1 MPSHYLSNNMDTNTT
16 PATKEVQ
23 LIDEQRLNQM
33 IQWYDQQI
41 SLTAKSKELAVL
53 KSEIAKARAEEIFAL
68 AQIAQLTQGPA
79 KDSTQTNDTTTQNSE
94 NEVSI
99 SLQG

>member
-1 MPSHYLSNNMDTNTT
+1 MDTNTT

-79 KDSTQTNDTTTQNSE
+79 KDATQTNDTTTQNSE
-94 NEVSI
+94 NEISQGSVS
-99 SLQG
+99 L